1 MFIIYYFT
9 CLLKSENINI
19 MALNAVRKCS
29 KNQLKVC
36 FIRVSSVDKLT
47 NKMCSPEQPARLQI
61 QLES

>member
-1 MFIIYYFT
+1 MHITYYFT

-29 KNQLKVC
+29 KNQLKVR
-36 FIRVSSVDKLT
+36 FISVSSVDKFT
-47 NKMCSPEQPARLQI
+47 NKICSPEQPARLQI